1 MESANLDAF
10 IDFLIDNVLFPELK
24 EGEADDSGS
33 RTRNTN
39 QPTSLTLSLHKR
51 MVRITKH
58 RAAHINVQQTRSKKT
73 YSSAYRKRTARSRS
87 SKIR

>member
-1 MESANLDAF
+1 MESTNLDAF

-39 QPTSLTLSLHKR
+39 QPTS
-51 MVRITKH
+51 
-58 RAAHINVQQTRSKKT
+58 
-73 YSSAYRKRTARSRS
+73 
-87 SKIR
+87 